1 MESPAPSSVAG
12 GKDPGDVVRRAAVAE
27 AAHDYAAAPRRRR
40 VTLPVVLFV
49 ATCLST
55 FWTGSVDW
63 HPERQAGCMQRAA
76 TQFQFH
82 WQRGESG
89 AAVSRAAAALV
100 PNWQRGL
107 VYMLAVMGILLTH
120 EMGHFLMA
128 LRYHVPASLPFFIPV
143 PLLPFGTMGAVI
155 GLDGLKADRR
165 EMFDLGI
172 AGPLAGLA
180 VALPVTCLGILQ
192 LNPAAH
198 PGSGMPFFSPLIL
211 RLMIGW
217 LRPDF
222 PTPEI
227 LHMSEFNPLL
237 MAGWV
242 GMLVTGTEYGPA
254 EPARR
259 GTRGLLAVGTS
270 SGTRARSDVGGGRHR
285 VDLDLGGLR
294 LDRHA
299 DAGDPDGYPP
309 SAHGRRP
316 RPARLA
322 PSRVGLRLAGHPHPM
337 LSAHADYVKRRW
349 FGTRILNNEP
359 NVR

>member
-1 MESPAPSSVAG
+1 MTNEEMESPASSSVAG
-12 GKDPGDVVRRAAVAE
+12 GKNPDDVVRRAAVVE
-27 AAHDYAAAPRRRR
+27 AAYDYAAAPRRRR
-40 VTLPVVLFV
+40 VVLPVVLFV

-55 FWTGSVDW
+55 FWTGAVDW
-63 HPERQAGCMQRAA
+63 HPERQAGCVQRAA
-76 TQFQFH
+76 AQFQLH

-89 AAVSRAAAALV
+89 TAVWQAAAALV

-143 PLLPFGTMGAVI
+143 PVLPFGTMGAVI

-180 VALPVTCLGILQ
+180 VALPVICLGILQ

-198 PGSGMPFFSPLIL
+198 PGSGIPFFSPLIL

-227 LHMSEFNPLL
+227 LYMSEFNPLL

-242 GMLVTGTEYGPA
+242 GMLVTGLNMVPLSQLDGGHVAYA
-254 EPARR
+254 
-259 GTRGLLAVGTS
+259 LL
-270 SGTRARSDVGGGRHR
+270 GRHR
-285 VDLDLGGLR
+285 AHTLARVLVVAAIVSILLWEAYIWVVMLTLVIFMGIHHPPTADDRVPLGWPRRVL
-294 LDRHA
+294 
-299 DAGDPDGYPP
+299 GYASLAIPILCFPP
-309 SAHGRRP
+309 
-316 RPARLA
+316 
-322 PSRVGLRLAGHPHPM
+322 M
-337 LSAHADYVKRRW
+337 
-349 FGTRILNNEP
+349 RIT
-359 NVR
+359 